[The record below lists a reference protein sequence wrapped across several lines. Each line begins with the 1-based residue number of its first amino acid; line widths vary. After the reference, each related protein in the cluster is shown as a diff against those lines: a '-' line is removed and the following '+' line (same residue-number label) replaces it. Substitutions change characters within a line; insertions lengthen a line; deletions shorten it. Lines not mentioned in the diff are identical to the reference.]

1 MILFFSTFI
10 GVKAK
15 CQNDIL
21 LINKKNNKEVVLPK
35 EHYQL
40 YFKVTP
46 TNNTFSKDRMPP
58 ILSNEFPVDSGY
70 IGTPYDYQGVT
81 LDSVTLRLP
90 YLWENSMK
98 NYQIQYRIPFS
109 DVNEIC
115 VQRTYNKTTEQIWI
129 YGGVLGVVGLIAG
142 PSYYF
147 TDHKALGVGWFAL
160 GVSSITASIVSY
172 KVHFGYDKYQR
183 PYFKILV
190 KERK

>member
-1 MILFFSTFI
+1 
-10 GVKAK
+10 
-15 CQNDIL
+15 
-21 LINKKNNKEVVLPK
+21 
-35 EHYQL
+35 
-40 YFKVTP
+40 
-46 TNNTFSKDRMPP
+46 MPP

-98 NYQIQYRIPFS
+98 NYQMQYRIPFS

-115 VQRTYNKTTEQIWI
+115 VQRTYNKTTEQIWV